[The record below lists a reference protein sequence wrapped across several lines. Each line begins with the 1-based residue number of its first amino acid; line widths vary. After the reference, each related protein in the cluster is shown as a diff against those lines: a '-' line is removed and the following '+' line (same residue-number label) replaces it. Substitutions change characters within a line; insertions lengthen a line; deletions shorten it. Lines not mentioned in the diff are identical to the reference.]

1 MTSSKFRVRP
11 QDINTEANAQAFMF
25 KAMLM
30 GNAFIDLAVVNEVSE
45 DGKKVVVTQLVSGKT
60 GDGDRVAN
68 GKIFNVPVWR
78 LQRGS
83 SGVFMDPVAGDI
95 GIILCCDRDI
105 STVKESKEES
115 MPASNRVHDECDA
128 IYLGGCLNNDPVQYV
143 KFSDDGIDIVSPLV
157 VNVDAPTIY
166 MNAAN
171 EISLNAPVITLNGA
185 VGQGAGSHAGD
196 ASFKN
201 KVTSDVDFS
210 VGNISLLTHKTSGV
224 EKGDDESGAPVPG

>member
-1 MTSSKFRVRP
+1 MTSSKLSVRP
-11 QDINTEANAQAFMF
+11 QDINSDANAQAFMF

-60 GDGDRVAN
+60 GDGDRVPN
-68 GKIFNVPVWR
+68 GKIYNVPVWR
-78 LQRGS
+78 LQRGAS
-83 SGVFMDPVAGDI
+83 AVIMEPVAGDI

-115 MPASNRVHDECDA
+115 LAASNRVHDECDA
-128 IYLGGCLNNDPVQYV
+128 IYLGGCLNNDPLQYV
-143 KFSDDGIDIVSPLV
+143 KFSDDGIDVVSPLV

-171 EISLNAPVITLNGA
+171 EISLNSPLITLNGA
-185 VGQGAGSHAGD
+185 VGQGAGSNAGE
-196 ASFKN
+196 ATFKN
-201 KVTSDVDFS
+201 KVSSEVDFS
-210 VGNISLLTHKTSGV
+210 VGDISLLTHKTSGV
-224 EKGDDESGAPVPG
+224 EKGEDESGIPVAG